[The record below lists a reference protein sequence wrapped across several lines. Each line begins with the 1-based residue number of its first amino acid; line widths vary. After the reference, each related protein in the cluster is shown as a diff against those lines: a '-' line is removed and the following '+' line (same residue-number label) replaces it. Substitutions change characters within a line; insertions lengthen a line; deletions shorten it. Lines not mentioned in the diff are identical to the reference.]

1 MKKSYIFLLLL
12 VTVFSSSCCYLL
24 RCGPKK
30 TNCNVVPQTITLNKP
45 TIKSCHA
52 TAFLL
57 ESRYDTTSIWL
68 SFNLDLFVLPQE
80 EFIVPCNNKQV
91 SLSFRNTIITASN
104 IHLYVYEE
112 ENGWL
117 KISYSMSFNIG
128 SLSTLQNGEL
138 KNEKFGVSFNDIKLE
153 NYSKPKGY
161 MGNDEPLNFNFEISP
176 LPKNTKRH

>member
-1 MKKSYIFLLLL
+1 MKKSYVFLLFL
-12 VTVFSSSCCYLL
+12 VSVFSSSCCYLL
-24 RCGPKK
+24 HGRFKII
-30 TNCNVVPQTITLNKP
+30 NYNVIPQTITLNKP
-45 TIKSCHA
+45 TIKSCYA

-68 SFNLDLFVLPQE
+68 NFDLNMFVLPQE

-91 SLSFRNTIITASN
+91 SLSFRDTIITASN

-117 KISYSMSFNIG
+117 KISYRTSFNID

-153 NYSKPKGY
+153 NYSKPHGY
-161 MGNDEPLNFNFEISP
+161 MGNDEPLNFNFEIFP
-176 LPKNTKRH
+176 VPKNTKRH